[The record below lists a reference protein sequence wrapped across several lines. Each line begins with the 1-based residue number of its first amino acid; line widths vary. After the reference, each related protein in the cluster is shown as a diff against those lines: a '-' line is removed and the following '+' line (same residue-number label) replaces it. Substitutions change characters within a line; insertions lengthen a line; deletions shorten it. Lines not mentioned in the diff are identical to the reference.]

1 MIEDVQ
7 NAVAAGK
14 IVTISQSM
22 IHYKGWTGTGYV
34 LLDPKT
40 GAGAYL
46 IGGGMD
52 GAVLIATLVF
62 VLGPLF
68 ALYFGGVL
76 AFVFVA
82 YSSYEGM
89 KIFFKKVNAMLDR
102 GCSDEAIEDYG
113 YSTASVQATL
123 IASGIALSFVSNSLF
138 GNIGGQQGALAKIG
152 IWGMVSAVINKM
164 LNAPQKTQCGL
175 V

>member
-22 IHYKGWTGTGYV
+22 IHYKGWTGTGSV

-52 GAVLIATLVF
+52 GSWTDLIGVSVA
-62 VLGPLF
+62 
-68 ALYFGGVL
+68 FGWFWCVTP
-76 AFVFVA
+76 
-82 YSSYEGM
+82 S
-89 KIFFKKVNAMLDR
+89 
-102 GCSDEAIEDYG
+102 
-113 YSTASVQATL
+113 
-123 IASGIALSFVSNSLF
+123 
-138 GNIGGQQGALAKIG
+138 
-152 IWGMVSAVINKM
+152 
-164 LNAPQKTQCGL
+164 
-175 V
+175 

>member
-52 GAVLIATLVF
+52 GSI
-62 VLGPLF
+62 
-68 ALYFGGVL
+68 
-76 AFVFVA
+76 
-82 YSSYEGM
+82 
-89 KIFFKKVNAMLDR
+89 
-102 GCSDEAIEDYG
+102 
-113 YSTASVQATL
+113 
-123 IASGIALSFVSNSLF
+123 SLF
-138 GNIGGQQGALAKIG
+138 L
-152 IWGMVSAVINKM
+152 
-164 LNAPQKTQCGL
+164 GL
-175 V
+175 VVGRMLTNPNLV